1 MNTLYVSDLDGT
13 LLDGNSRI
21 SSVTAQIINRLISEK
36 GIHFT
41 VATSRTPAT
50 VVPLMTDID
59 CRLPFITM
67 SGAAL
72 WNPVTSRMEQVNVI
86 PPAVVEAVINVMER
100 HDVRPFIYCNYHDI
114 MIHTHHCGAMSDVE
128 RTFVE
133 QRSHLPLKRY
143 FLDDTDYRNG
153 TDNAMLIFAMSTT
166 GNLKNA
172 YNEICTSVDCHAV
185 FYHDAVNPQWE
196 LLEVYRSGCSKAT
209 AVRQLG
215 DRIGVERI
223 VAFGDNLND
232 IDMLSSA
239 QHAVA
244 VENALPQVKAIAHEV
259 TLSNTDDGVARWLQH
274 NA

>member
-21 SSVTAQIINRLISEK
+21 SPVTAEIVNRLISER

-67 SGAAL
+67 SGAAM
-72 WNPVTSRMEQVNVI
+72 WNPLTSRMEEVNVI
-86 PPAVVEAVINVMER
+86 SPDVVKAVINIMER
-100 HDVRPFIYCNYHDI
+100 HAARPFIYCNYLDT
-114 MIHTHHCGAMSDVE
+114 MIHTHHCGTMSDVE

-143 FLDDTDYRNG
+143 FLDEPDYSHG
-153 TDNAMLIFAMSTT
+153 IDNAMLIFAMSTN
-166 GNLKNA
+166 GNLKKA
-172 YNEICTSVDCHAV
+172 YSEISASVDCHAI
-185 FYHDAVNPQWE
+185 FYRDAVNPEWE
-196 LLEVYRSGCSKAT
+196 LLEVYRTDCSKAS
-209 AVRQLG
+209 AVKTLAN
-215 DRIGVERI
+215 RIGVNHI

-259 TLSNTDDGVARWLQH
+259 TLSNTDDGVARWLRH